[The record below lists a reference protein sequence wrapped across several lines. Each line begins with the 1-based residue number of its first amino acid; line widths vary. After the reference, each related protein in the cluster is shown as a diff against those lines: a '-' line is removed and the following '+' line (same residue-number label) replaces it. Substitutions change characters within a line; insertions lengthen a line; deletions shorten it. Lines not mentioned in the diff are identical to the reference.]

1 MMAVM
6 VRPMP
11 KAGGPTVN
19 RLAQPDAGIRPR
31 SLGLPRGRT
40 VVALFGTTEDIG
52 TDLASNLLPVLR
64 SVVVSASRH
73 DAVFVTEGTDRGVV
87 HLFGMALEACERR
100 WPFSVGV
107 VPSSQVATD
116 GATPNANEVEL
127 ESNHDVAIVVPG
139 SEWTD
144 AQPVYFRTVDA
155 IRRKRPVI
163 GVLVGGSELA
173 ESAVVDHLGGDNA
186 LLVIAGTLGLADR
199 IASGHITGDL
209 AVLVRSGKVL
219 VVHVDEGPTK
229 VVNALERLLG
239 KDSPR
244 TPAPPV
250 WPRLRFKTPDERP
263 LVDPGF
269 VVAYPALADAI
280 HDANQVVAPAFHELD
295 AEAERE
301 QNRYRLLTVLAIAG
315 GLFTTTFGAL
325 QIWLRDTPWPGV
337 LVVAGGAFAAV
348 ITIVARKRESLD
360 RYLTARSRAERLR
373 ALYFA
378 HLAAPSPGSD
388 EERQD
393 RVRDLESAVSDRRHE
408 VMKP

>member
-1 MMAVM
+1 M

-11 KAGGPTVN
+11 KAGGPTVK
-19 RLAQPDAGIRPR
+19 RLAQPDADIRPR
-31 SLGLPRGRT
+31 TLGLPRGRT

-52 TDLASNLLPVLR
+52 TDLAANLLPVLR

-73 DAVFVTEGTDRGVV
+73 DAVFVTEGTDRGVT

-107 VPSSQVATD
+107 VPSSKVSTD
-116 GATPNANEVEL
+116 GTPADGEVKL
-127 ESNHDVAIVVPG
+127 ESNHDVAVVVPG

-144 AQPVYFRTVDA
+144 AQPIYFRTVDA

-163 GVLVGGSELA
+163 GILVGGSELA
-173 ESAVVDHLGGDNA
+173 ESGIVDHLGGDHP
-186 LLVIAGTLGLADR
+186 LLVVAGTEGLADR
-199 IASGHITGDL
+199 IASGDITGDL
-209 AVLVRSGKVL
+209 AVLVRSGKVHI
-219 VVHVDEGPTK
+219 VHVDEGAVK
-229 VVNALERLLG
+229 IVGALERLLG

-244 TPAPPV
+244 TPAPSV
-250 WPRLRFKTPDERP
+250 WPRLRFRTPEDRP

-269 VVAYPALADAI
+269 VVAYPLLADAI
-280 HDANQVVAPAFHELD
+280 HDANQVVAPAFHALD
-295 AEAERE
+295 TEAARE

-315 GLFTTTFGAL
+315 GFATTAFGAL
-325 QIWLRDTPWPGV
+325 QTWLRDTPWPGV

-360 RYLTARSRAERLR
+360 RFLTARYRAERLR

-378 HLAAPSPGSD
+378 HLAAPAPAT
-388 EERQD
+388 EEARQD
-393 RVRDLESAVSDRRHE
+393 RVRDLESAVSDRQHE
-408 VMKP
+408 VVRP

>member
-1 MMAVM
+1 
-6 VRPMP
+6 MP

-52 TDLASNLLPVLR
+52 TDLAANLLPVLR

-73 DAVFVTEGTDRGVV
+73 DAVFVTEGADRGVV
-87 HLFGMALEACERR
+87 HLFGMALEACEER

-107 VPSSQVATD
+107 FPSSKVNTD
-116 GATPNANEVEL
+116 GGELADGEVKL
-127 ESNHDVAIVVPG
+127 ESNHDSAVVVPG

-144 AQPVYFRTVDA
+144 ATPVYFRVVDA

-163 GVLVGGSELA
+163 GLLIGDAA
-173 ESAVVDHLGGDNA
+173 EAPVVDHLSGDNP
-186 LLVIAGTLGLADR
+186 LLVIAGTEGLADR
-199 IASGHITGDL
+199 IASGDITGDL
-209 AVLVRSGKVL
+209 AVLVRSGKVH
-219 VVHVDEGPTK
+219 VVHVDEGPGK

-244 TPAPPV
+244 TPAPSV
-250 WPRLRFKTPDERP
+250 WPRLRYRDPEPKP

-269 VVAYPALADAI
+269 VVAYPLLADAI

-295 AEAERE
+295 NEASRE
-301 QNRYRLLTVLAIAG
+301 QNRYRLLTVLAITG
-315 GLFTTTFGAL
+315 GLATTTFGAL
-325 QIWLRDTPWPGV
+325 QTWLRDTPWPGV

-378 HLAAPSPGSD
+378 HLAAPAPGND

-408 VMKP
+408 VVRP